1 MQRGAPPRCCAPP
14 PSAPR
19 HVQGPEYA
27 PAPPSNGP
35 AVKGLRAPQGVPPP
49 VAPRRLGNCTKL
61 DQRLEGVAN
70 PWDESPA
77 YDPWLQRHDGKVES
91 GTVRAAPA
99 EHTVVHTVESGDT
112 LGALVCQHVGP
123 YTERSLDRVKALNA
137 GMDSDALQVGQTV
150 TLPTCPE
157 WSKTQEVGG
166 RGSWWWG
173 KLPAGMFVWVC

>member
-1 MQRGAPPRCCAPP
+1 MQD
-14 PSAPR
+14 
-19 HVQGPEYA
+19 PEYA

-91 GTVRAAPA
+91 GTVRATQLNTQSCTGSRAETPSVLSCASTSALTPSAP
-99 EHTVVHTVESGDT
+99 
-112 LGALVCQHVGP
+112 
-123 YTERSLDRVKALNA
+123 
-137 GMDSDALQVGQTV
+137 
-150 TLPTCPE
+150 
-157 WSKTQEVGG
+157 
-166 RGSWWWG
+166 
-173 KLPAGMFVWVC
+173 